1 MKIASMKTI
10 HLSEA
15 ELKNILADYIGK
27 YDSTLAHHM
36 AKNHCTMEW
45 VDNNFAI
52 SMDGEVMEESIVIP
66 FMAEN
71 SSPRTGWAINP
82 QLMKESNA
90 KVREDEVDF
99 PF

>member
-1 MKIASMKTI
+1 
-10 HLSEA
+10 
-15 ELKNILADYIGK
+15 
-27 YDSTLAHHM
+27 
-36 AKNHCTMEW
+36 
-45 VDNNFAI
+45 
-52 SMDGEVMEESIVIP
+52 MDGEVMEESIVIP

-90 KVREDEVDF
+90 KVREDEADF

>member
-1 MKIASMKTI
+1 MKTI
-10 HLSEA
+10 YLSEA

-27 YDSTLAHHM
+27 YNSTLAHHM

-45 VDNNFAI
+45 VDNNFTI

-71 SSPRTGWAINP
+71 LSPRTGWAINP
-82 QLMKESNA
+82 QLIKESNA
-90 KVREDEVDF
+90 RVRDEEDDL